1 MNSIYIARF
10 ARSAAAWGLAFDI
23 REGLAVTSLLSVLS
37 FISVIF
43 ILAIQSQIS
52 ASYMSL
58 IQIDNKSDRNFWQQK
73 QQLL

>member
-1 MNSIYIARF
+1 MGEGVIVSDQ
-10 ARSAAAWGLAFDI
+10 GLS
-23 REGLAVTSLLSVLS
+23 VTSLLSVLS

-43 ILAIQSQIS
+43 ILAIQSQTS

-73 QQLL
+73 QQVLLLH

>member
-1 MNSIYIARF
+1 MGEGVIVSDQ
-10 ARSAAAWGLAFDI
+10 GLS
-23 REGLAVTSLLSVLS
+23 VTSLLSVLS

-43 ILAIQSQIS
+43 ILAIQSQTS

>member
-1 MNSIYIARF
+1 MGEGVIVSDQ
-10 ARSAAAWGLAFDI
+10 GLS
-23 REGLAVTSLLSVLS
+23 VTSLLSVLS

-43 ILAIQSQIS
+43 ILAIQSQTS

-73 QQLL
+73 QQVL